1 MSSLVR
7 KVVQSVR
14 YDAYGHFGSDGMRC
28 RSLVV
33 DPVARV
39 GVCDHGSPR
48 NSTELDVILHV
59 CWYRWRPP
67 CPIWS

>member
-1 MSSLVR
+1 MLVPLEAAMSYLVWR
-7 KVVQSVR
+7 MVQSVR

-39 GVCDHGSPR
+39 GVWDHGSLR
-48 NSTELDVILHV
+48 KSTELD
-59 CWYRWRPP
+59 
-67 CPIWS
+67 